1 MVLNITKQVIDILC
15 RKSLEFKLFF
25 DHHFTIATKQA
36 LTPKIRKGKA
46 SFPIEASLITK
57 KKTLVE
63 KLRYYEEDM
72 TLANEKYKYHP
83 DRYVL
88 IKVEFHKKEV
98 EK

>member
-1 MVLNITKQVIDILC
+1 MVLNITSQVINVLC
-15 RKSLEFKLFF
+15 RKSPEFKLFF
-25 DHHFTIATKQA
+25 EHHFEITTKQS
-36 LTPKIRKGKA
+36 LTPKIRKGKT

-83 DRYVL
+83 DKYVL
-88 IKVEFHKKEV
+88 IKVEFHKKDV